1 MRNYELMIIFDSSLK
16 EEEID
21 NEVSKIASIIEGED
35 GKVVGTERWGVREL
49 AYPIKH
55 KENGYYFVM
64 YFSGNGRIVSEINR
78 VSKINDRVLRHLIVA
93 RSDKN
98 KIFA

>member
-1 MRNYELMIIFDSSLK
+1 MIIFDPSLE

-21 NEVSKIASIIEGED
+21 NEVSKITSIIEGEN
-35 GKVVGTERWGVREL
+35 GKVVGTEKWRVKNL

-55 KENGYYFVM
+55 QKNGYYFIL
-64 YFSGNGRIVSEINR
+64 YFNGNGKIVSEIDR
-78 VSKINDRVLRHLIVA
+78 VNKINDRVLRHLIVT

-98 KIFA
+98 KIFG